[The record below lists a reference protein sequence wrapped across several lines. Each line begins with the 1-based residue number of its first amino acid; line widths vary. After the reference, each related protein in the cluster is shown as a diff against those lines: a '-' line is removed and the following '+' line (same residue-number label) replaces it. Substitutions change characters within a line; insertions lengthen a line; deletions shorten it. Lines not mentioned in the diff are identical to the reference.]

1 MLDRRRIILGSAT
14 ITLSSLSAHGLAE
27 AQSYPSKLI
36 RVIAPAPPGGMVD
49 IVARIVAP
57 QLQDALKQSFIVENR
72 GGGGG
77 YLGTEQLSKATPDG
91 YTLAILGAFSTITA
105 TLQKAPSYNPRDLI
119 PIAVFGGTPNMLI
132 VSPKVKAQSFAELF
146 ADAKA
151 NPGKYNVGSNGLGTT
166 IHLTAELFKQQTGV
180 QLTHIAYRGQP
191 EAMNALLSGE
201 TDMMFD
207 TASIHVANVKEGKIR
222 AFAVA
227 GPKRF
232 QPLPDVPTLAESGVK
247 GVEVLSWFGL
257 MAPKGTSPEVVALL
271 DKTLQ
276 SIVSKPT
283 FAKAISEQGLDPM
296 LMNATQAE
304 TFWRGEMEKW
314 SAVIKA
320 GNLQQ

>member
-1 MLDRRRIILGSAT
+1 MLNRRKMMLGSAT
-14 ITLSSLSAHGLAE
+14 VALGSLGAHGLAH

-36 RVIAPAPPGGMVD
+36 RIIAPAPPGGMVD
-49 IVARIVAP
+49 IVARLVAP
-57 QLQDALKQSFIVENR
+57 QLQDALKQNFIVENR

-77 YLGTEQLSKATPDG
+77 YLGTEQLSKSAPDG
-91 YTLAILGAFSTITA
+91 YTLAILGAFSAITA

-132 VSPKVKAQSFAELF
+132 VSPKVKAQSFGELF

-166 IHLTAELFKQQTGV
+166 IHLTAELFKQRTGA

-191 EAMNALLSGE
+191 EAMKALLSGE

-222 AFAVA
+222 AFAIA

-232 QPLPDVPTLAESGVK
+232 TPLPDVPTLAESGVE

-257 MAPKGTSPEVVALL
+257 MAPKGTPSEVVSLL
-271 DKTLQ
+271 DTTLQ
-276 SIVSKPT
+276 SISEKPV
-283 FAKAISEQGLDPM
+283 FQKAISEQGLDPM
-296 LMNATQAE
+296 LMNAAQAE
-304 TFWRGEMEKW
+304 AFWRGEMDKW